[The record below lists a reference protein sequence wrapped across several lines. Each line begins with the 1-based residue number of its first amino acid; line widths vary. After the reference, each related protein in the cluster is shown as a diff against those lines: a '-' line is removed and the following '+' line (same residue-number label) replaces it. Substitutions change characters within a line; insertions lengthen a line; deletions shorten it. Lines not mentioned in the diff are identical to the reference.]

1 MNTLYL
7 KLTLHACIVEHMQQA
22 ALLMGEPASTS
33 NNSSSS
39 SSSSTTAAAVS
50 DSGADSTAASQAL
63 LLALPVLHL
72 TNRVARLSLS
82 AAQVHNILMLLN

>member
-1 MNTLYL
+1 
-7 KLTLHACIVEHMQQA
+7 
-22 ALLMGEPASTS
+22 MGEPASTSNS

-39 SSSSTTAAAVS
+39 SSSNPSAIAAGS
-50 DSGADSTAASQAL
+50 DSGAESTAASQAL

-82 AAQVHNILMLLN
+82 AVQVHNILMLLNYFVS